1 MRMRRQGPSLVVD
14 APAKLNLFLE
24 VLGRRSDGYHEL
36 ETVMVSI
43 DWFDTLRFTP
53 VEASAGET
61 LSIRT
66 TVQGGGALSADEN
79 NLVLRAARRLR
90 QAVPAAGGVRMELIK
105 RIPWQAGLGGGS
117 SDAAATLA
125 ALNRLWGDPLT
136 AEELHRLAAEL
147 GSDVNFFLASTPL
160 AVCRGRGERI
170 EPLPLRRRLPCVVVL
185 PPGGLSTAAVFQR
198 WTPGRTPQ
206 SVRPLV
212 EELAARGGRL
222 SQVRLYNALEAP
234 ASELHPG
241 VREVLQRLRN
251 YGLAAVGMSG
261 SGSACFGI
269 AESHRRARRI
279 ARQWNAEQGPRAQ
292 AASTVL

>member
-53 VEASAGET
+53 VEESERET
-61 LSIRT
+61 LSIRS
-66 TVQGGGALSADEN
+66 TVSGCGELPGNEN
-79 NLVLRAARRLR
+79 NLVLRAARLLR
-90 QAVPAAGGVRMELIK
+90 QAVPSAGGVRIELIK

-125 ALNRLWGDPLT
+125 ALHRLWGNPLSG
-136 AEELHRLAAEL
+136 AELHRLAATL

-170 EPLPLRRRLPCVVVL
+170 EPLPLRRRWHCVVVQ
-185 PPGGLSTAAVFQR
+185 PPGGLSTAEVFQR
-198 WTPGRTPQ
+198 WTPGETLR

-212 EELAARGGRL
+212 EELGACSGL
-222 SQVRLYNALEAP
+222 PSQVRLYNALETP
-234 ASELHPG
+234 AAELHPG
-241 VREVLQRLRN
+241 VRDVLQRLKN
-251 YGLAAVGMSG
+251 FGLAAVGMSG

-269 AESHRRARRI
+269 AESHRRAWRI
-279 ARQWNAEQGPRAQ
+279 ARQWNTGKGPRAQ
-292 AASTVL
+292 ATSTVM